1 MWNYKCDRCGCAL
14 DPGERCDCGEAPAD
28 DKEVYT
34 GDTFDYGK
42 AKIGDYVSQD
52 VVDNAVNCL
61 PPACMRSDCTQ
72 PTTEPEGRISHPTAE
87 SGVLF
92 SPPLSASP
100 TPEKIASGSSADTA
114 SPARTQSEAKTPFM
128 SNTEPKEDTK

>member
-14 DPGERCDCGEAPAD
+14 GPGERCDCGEAPAN

-72 PTTEPEGRISHPTAE
+72 LGEPYSHREDPNSGKWRPVFATFKRITYAGENSIWQFCGYCFAGE
-87 SGVLF
+87 
-92 SPPLSASP
+92 
-100 TPEKIASGSSADTA
+100 
-114 SPARTQSEAKTPFM
+114 
-128 SNTEPKEDTK
+128 NTERGKDPVYV

>member
-34 GDTFDYGK
+34 EDTFDYGK
-42 AKIGDYVSQD
+42 AKAGDYVSQD

-72 PTTEPEGRISHPTAE
+72 LGEPYSHREDPNSGKWRPVFATFKRITYPRRSFYGRLPAVHGREPDAAHR
-87 SGVLF
+87 LF
-92 SPPLSASP
+92 L
-100 TPEKIASGSSADTA
+100 
-114 SPARTQSEAKTPFM
+114 
-128 SNTEPKEDTK
+128 

>member
-34 GDTFDYGK
+34 GGTFDYGK

-72 PTTEPEGRISHPTAE
+72 LGEPYGAACPCYQVSGR
-87 SGVLF
+87 LR
-92 SPPLSASP
+92 
-100 TPEKIASGSSADTA
+100 PE
-114 SPARTQSEAKTPFM
+114 
-128 SNTEPKEDTK
+128 

>member
-34 GDTFDYGK
+34 EDTFDYGK
-42 AKIGDYVSQD
+42 AKVGDYVSQD

-72 PTTEPEGRISHPTAE
+72 LGEPYSHREDPNSGKWRPVFATFKRITYAGENSIWHLLLPSLCRKNST
-87 SGVLF
+87 SV
-92 SPPLSASP
+92 
-100 TPEKIASGSSADTA
+100 
-114 SPARTQSEAKTPFM
+114 
-128 SNTEPKEDTK
+128 

>member
-42 AKIGDYVSQD
+42 AKIGDYVS
-52 VVDNAVNCL
+52 
-61 PPACMRSDCTQ
+61 PIPIGKT
-72 PTTEPEGRISHPTAE
+72 PTAE

-114 SPARTQSEAKTPFM
+114 SPARTRNEAKTPFT

>member
-34 GDTFDYGK
+34 EDTFDYGK
-42 AKIGDYVSQD
+42 AKVGDYVSQG

-72 PTTEPEGRISHPTAE
+72 LGEPYSHREDPNSE

-92 SPPLSASP
+92 SPPSSASP

-114 SPARTQSEAKTPFM
+114 SPARTRSEAKTPFM
-128 SNTEPKEDTK
+128 PNTEPKEDTK